1 MSQLKG
7 KALAEFTYHQTEKV
21 LELQEEIIRLKE
33 QNARFEEAYKRLLV
47 QVHYMKTL
55 DYSLGL
61 ILD

>member
-1 MSQLKG
+1 MNSLKENEERR
-7 KALAEFTYHQTEKV
+7 LMIVELEAENE
-21 LELQEEIIRLKE
+21 RLKE
-33 QNARFEEAYKRLLV
+33 QNARFEEAYKRLLE